1 MRVAEKLV
9 LNKTERTALNRWS
22 QGRTISV
29 RQRERARMILLAADG
44 MANKEIASKMGVKAH
59 TVGRWRSR
67 FAELRLAG
75 IEKDLPRGGRPRDQR
90 EQLESE
96 IIRKTTQETPEHA
109 THWSTRSLAQELG
122 VSQSM
127 VHRVWKANGLKP
139 HLVKTFK
146 LSMDPLFEDK
156 LIDVVGLYLNPPE
169 KAIVISADEKSQIQA
184 LDRTQPGLPLVPG
197 RCGTMTHDY
206 KRNGTTTLF
215 AAIDMTHGKVIASCM
230 PRHRH
235 QEWIKFLKQIDA
247 ETPGELD
254 LHLIVDNYATHKHPK
269 VKAWLKRHKRFHIHF
284 IPTSSSWLNVIERFF
299 RDLDEKRVRRGV
311 FRSVPELIDAVM
323 GYVDHHNNDPKPF
336 VWRKTADEI
345 IEKVGRARLASYNA
359 PTG

>member
-1 MRVAEKLV
+1 MRVAQDIILSK
-9 LNKTERTALNRWS
+9 KERTTLHRWS
-22 QGRTISV
+22 QGRRVSV
-29 RQRERARMILLAADG
+29 RQSERARMILLAAEG
-44 MANKEIASKMGVKAH
+44 MLNKEIASRMGVKAH

-75 IEKDLPRGGRPRDQR
+75 IEKDLPRGGRPRDRR

-96 IIRKTTQETPEHA
+96 IIRKTTQETPENA
-109 THWSTRSLAQELG
+109 THWSTRTLAQELG

-127 VHRVWKANGLKP
+127 IYRVWKANGLKP
-139 HLVKTFK
+139 HLVRTFK
-146 LSMDPLFEDK
+146 LSRDPHFEKK

-169 KAIVISADEKSQIQA
+169 KALVISADEKSQIQA
-184 LDRTQPGLPLVPG
+184 LDRTQPSLPIIPG

-215 AAIDMTHGKVIASCM
+215 AAIDMTQGKVIASCM

-247 ETPGELD
+247 ETPEDLD

-269 VKAWLKRHKRFHIHF
+269 VKEWLKRHKRFHVHF
-284 IPTSSSWLNVIERFF
+284 IPTSSSWLNIIERFF

-311 FRSVPELIDAVM
+311 FRSVPQLIDAVM
-323 GYVDHHNNDPKPF
+323 SYIDQHNSDPKPF
-336 VWRKTADEI
+336 IWRKTAEEI
-345 IEKVGRARLASYNA
+345 IDKVGRARLALDNA

>member
-1 MRVAEKLV
+1 MRVAPGIKLS
-9 LNKTERTALNRWS
+9 KKERTTLQRWS
-22 QGRTISV
+22 QGRRISV
-29 RQRERARMILLAADG
+29 RKRDRARMTLFAADG
-44 MANKEIASKMGVKAH
+44 MSNKEVATEMGVKAH

-75 IEKDLPRGGRPRDQR
+75 IEKDLPRGGRPRNQR
-90 EQLESE
+90 EQLESK
-96 IIRKTTQETPEHA
+96 IIRKTTQVTPKNA
-109 THWSTRSLAQELG
+109 THWSTRTLAKELG

-127 VHRVWKANGLKP
+127 IHRVWKANGLKP
-139 HLVKTFK
+139 HMVRTFK
-146 LSMDPLFEDK
+146 LSLDPHFEEK

-169 KAIVISADEKSQIQA
+169 KALVISADEKSQIQA
-184 LDRTQPGLPLVPG
+184 LDRTQPSLPIVPG

-215 AAIDMTHGKVIASCM
+215 AAIDMTRGKVIASCM

-247 ETPGELD
+247 ETPEDLA

-269 VKAWLKRHKRFHIHF
+269 VKAWLKRHKRFHLHF

-299 RDLDEKRVRRGV
+299 RDLDEKRVHRGV
-311 FRSVPELIDAVM
+311 FRNVPQLIDAVM
-323 GYVDHHNNDPKPF
+323 SYIDQHNNDPKPF
-336 VWRKTADEI
+336 VWRKTAEEI
-345 IEKVGRARLASYNA
+345 IEKVGRARLALNNA

>member
-1 MRVAEKLV
+1 MRVAQEVRLTGK
-9 LNKTERTALNRWS
+9 ERITLQRWA
-22 QGRTISV
+22 QGRRVTV
-29 RQRERARMILLAADG
+29 RQQERARMILRAADG
-44 MANKEIASKMGVKAH
+44 SSNKEIAVALGVKAL
-59 TVGRWRSR
+59 TAGRWRSR

-90 EQLESE
+90 EQVESQ
-96 IIRKTTQETPEHA
+96 IIRKTTQQTPKNA
-109 THWSTRSLAQELG
+109 THWSTRTLAQELG
-122 VSQSM
+122 VTQSM

-139 HLVKTFK
+139 HLVRTFK
-146 LSMDPLFEDK
+146 LSRDPRFEEK

-169 KAIVISADEKSQIQA
+169 KALVISADEKSQIQA
-184 LDRTQPGLPLVPG
+184 LDRTQPSLPLIPG

-215 AAIDMTHGKVIASCM
+215 AAIDMLHGKVIADCM

-247 ETPGELD
+247 ETPADLD

-269 VKAWLKRHKRFHIHF
+269 VMAWLKRHKRFHLHF

-299 RDLDEKRVRRGV
+299 RDLDEKRVHRGV

-323 GYVDHHNNDPKPF
+323 NYIDHHNRDPQPF
-336 VWRKTADEI
+336 TWRKTAEQI
-345 IEKVGRARLASYNA
+345 IEKVGRARLALNNA
-359 PTG
+359 PTE